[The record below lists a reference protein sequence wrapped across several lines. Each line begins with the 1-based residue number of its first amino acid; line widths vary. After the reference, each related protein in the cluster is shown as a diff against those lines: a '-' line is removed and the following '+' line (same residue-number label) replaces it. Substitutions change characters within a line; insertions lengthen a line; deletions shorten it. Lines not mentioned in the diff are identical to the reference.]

1 MTFYSTK
8 ELESLIFMEKT
19 NLKRLEGIIIIYYLI
34 QTNFVNLT
42 IIIFLYIF
50 LLTNTTLDK
59 KTLKIFYIALLMITI
74 LVFADAIDYWCSKL
88 EYPTVMRYFTS
99 ATGYSIRPLPIIMFA
114 TLINGFKN
122 IKSIIIYMPLFA
134 NMIISYT
141 SIFNKLMF
149 YFDENNKFHRG
160 PMGALPFII
169 SAVYMMILVR
179 NSFRKYKMGNKREA
193 SIIILIA
200 FMSIIA
206 VCMETIFKFKF
217 IINGVGSISIVFCYL
232 FVHTQTYKRDPLT
245 NALNRHAFYTDVEI
259 YSKMPMIIVSVD
271 LNNLKLINDNYGHN
285 IGDKAIIT
293 AARCMEK
300 HLIDGYKLY
309 RIGGDEYMLLCPKA
323 DKMEVKNM
331 MEAAERDIQRE
342 GYVIA
347 WGMCEYKEHMDFE
360 KTCSLSD
367 SLMYEHKMK
376 LKARDR
382 YVVTMQSI
390 KENIMQFYK

>member
-1 MTFYSTK
+1 M
-8 ELESLIFMEKT
+8 
-19 NLKRLEGIIIIYYLI
+19 
-34 QTNFVNLT
+34 
-42 IIIFLYIF
+42 
-50 LLTNTTLDK
+50 
-59 KTLKIFYIALLMITI
+59 
-74 LVFADAIDYWCSKL
+74 
-88 EYPTVMRYFTS
+88 
-99 ATGYSIRPLPIIMFA
+99 
-114 TLINGFKN
+114 
-122 IKSIIIYMPLFA
+122 
-134 NMIISYT
+134 
-141 SIFNKLMF
+141 
-149 YFDENNKFHRG
+149 
-160 PMGALPFII
+160 
-169 SAVYMMILVR
+169 
-179 NSFRKYKMGNKREA
+179 
-193 SIIILIA
+193 
-200 FMSIIA
+200 
-206 VCMETIFKFKF
+206 
-217 IINGVGSISIVFCYL
+217 
-232 FVHTQTYKRDPLT
+232 
-245 NALNRHAFYTDVEI
+245 
-259 YSKMPMIIVSVD
+259 D

-382 YVVTMQSI
+382 YVVTM
-390 KENIMQFYK
+390 